1 MRLCSSPPNMTLAPA
16 FLADH
21 SPSTGPSLPARTTSC
36 GQELSLPPC
45 FYFLTPSLNCLLSE
59 LLQEPPAEF
68 PSSNSS
74 SSLLP
79 ECVQNS
85 CFFYDPA
92 DVGNLISGSSAFSK
106 TSLNTLGWEDPL
118 EKEMAAHSSTLA
130 WKIPW
135 MNTGITASILE
146 NRRDSSI

>member
-21 SPSTGPSLPARTTSC
+21 SLSTGPSLPARTTSC

-79 ECVQNS
+79 ECVLS
-85 CFFYDPA
+85 SLTDCITLR
-92 DVGNLISGSSAFSK
+92 GNLPTRSPAVLSMDLARSVSLGSRLLLL
-106 TSLNTLGWEDPL
+106 TSPGWRL
-118 EKEMAAHSSTLA
+118 M
-130 WKIPW
+130 
-135 MNTGITASILE
+135 
-146 NRRDSSI
+146 